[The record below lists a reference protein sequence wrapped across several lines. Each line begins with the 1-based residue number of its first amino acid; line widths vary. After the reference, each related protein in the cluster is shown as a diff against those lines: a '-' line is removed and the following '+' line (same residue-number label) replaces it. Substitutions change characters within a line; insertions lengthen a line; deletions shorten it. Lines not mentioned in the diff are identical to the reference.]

1 MAQRTNKKPANTKT
15 KRTQAA
21 KKNTQTKTRAAARK
35 PRDQEV
41 HKQRNQ
47 IVAILLFAFSVF
59 LGCLVCIQG
68 ESAWAWMHH
77 AFLGLFGIMSL
88 AWPILLCYISIVI
101 AFGRTQARAV
111 SRIVMTVI
119 LIVVLCATVYIYTVT
134 EEQQKLPFTMN
145 MTRLYDQGA
154 MNSGAGIFSGLFG
167 IPIVSILGFTGAK
180 IVILIVLFV
189 MLMVLTGMTLP
200 SLVHAFTKP
209 AVKVASNIHEA
220 KERKAAQKEYIKAEY
235 TEPPLYQNNRK
246 NASAPIDIA
255 LDDDEIPAYMKY
267 QSKPAKK
274 AKSEKLKKLQLWRSN

>member
-1 MAQRTNKKPANTKT
+1 MLGKYPGMPALFTYGITKTRGETVAQRTNKKPANTKT

-21 KKNTQTKTRAAARK
+21 KRIRRQRQRAAARK

-59 LGCLVCIQG
+59 WDVWYVSRRKRLGMDASCV
-68 ESAWAWMHH
+68 
-77 AFLGLFGIMSL
+77 LGLFGIMSL

-119 LIVVLCATVYIYTVT
+119 LIVVLCYGLYLYGNGRAA
-134 EEQQKLPFTMN
+134 KLPFTMN

-167 IPIVSILGFTGAK
+167 IPIVSILG
-180 IVILIVLFV
+180 
-189 MLMVLTGMTLP
+189 LP
-200 SLVHAFTKP
+200 
-209 AVKVASNIHEA
+209 
-220 KERKAAQKEYIKAEY
+220 
-235 TEPPLYQNNRK
+235 
-246 NASAPIDIA
+246 AP
-255 LDDDEIPAYMKY
+255 
-267 QSKPAKK
+267 
-274 AKSEKLKKLQLWRSN
+274 KL

>member
-68 ESAWAWMHH
+68 ESAWAWMHR
-77 AFLGLFGIMSL
+77 AFLGLFGVISL

-101 AFGRTQARAV
+101 AFGKTQSRTV

-119 LIVVLCATVYIYTVT
+119 LIIVLCATVYIYTVT

-154 MNSGAGIFSGLFG
+154 VNSGAGIFSGLFG

-180 IVILIVLFV
+180 IVIVIVLFV

-200 SLVHAFTKP
+200 SLVHAFTRP

-220 KERKAAQKEYIKAEY
+220 KERKAAQKEYVKEEY
-235 TEPPLYQNNRK
+235 TQTPLHQNNRK
-246 NASAPIDIA
+246 NAAASIDIA

-267 QSKPAKK
+267 HPEPAKRQK
-274 AKSEKLKKLQLWRSN
+274 ARN

>member
-1 MAQRTNKKPANTKT
+1 MAQRRTKSRPIPKT

-21 KKNTQTKTRAAARK
+21 KEYADKDKRAAARK

-59 LGCLVCIQG
+59 WDVWYV
-68 ESAWAWMHH
+68 SRRKHSWAWMHH

-134 EEQQKLPFTMN
+134 EEQQNYRLP
-145 MTRLYDQGA
+145 
-154 MNSGAGIFSGLFG
+154 
-167 IPIVSILGFTGAK
+167 
-180 IVILIVLFV
+180 
-189 MLMVLTGMTLP
+189 
-200 SLVHAFTKP
+200 
-209 AVKVASNIHEA
+209 
-220 KERKAAQKEYIKAEY
+220 
-235 TEPPLYQNNRK
+235 
-246 NASAPIDIA
+246 
-255 LDDDEIPAYMKY
+255 
-267 QSKPAKK
+267 
-274 AKSEKLKKLQLWRSN
+274 